1 MPLQLVTPWAT
12 AKRYIDSIGKPT
24 WVSPEDGE
32 RLTAYHLY
40 ESMYSNVPETFN
52 VALRTDDTDPIYLPS
67 PKTVVDTTAHYFLKG
82 LEIKAGK
89 GPKLKEALESFL
101 KREKFYSRF
110 HTAKHSGV
118 VRGDFMLHIS
128 VNPKKPEGTRLSLTS
143 FDPGMYFPLYHEDDI
158 DRVIGVRL
166 VEQTAHPDDASKTI
180 VRILDY
186 WYEGDL
192 DDPDQRKVATEENLW
207 EMEGWNNEEKRKL
220 IRVVRPPEFLPDP
233 INTIPVYHF
242 KNIDWQGE
250 AFGRSE
256 LHGFE
261 RVFAALNQG
270 ISDEE
275 LSLALMGIGC
285 YATDAAR
292 PVDAQGDETDWII
305 APGAVLEVPGATMF
319 KKLEGV
325 SSVTPMLD
333 HLRFIQE
340 NLYESS
346 GTSDI
351 ARGRIDVQ
359 VAESGV
365 ALAIRFMPTMAKLE
379 QRDLAGVETLQQ
391 LWYDWLR
398 WWTAYEDDDLTEGE
412 ILVTIGDKLPQNR
425 AKVIDELNNLMD
437 RRVISRKYFREVLTE
452 KLGYVFPSDI
462 DDQILE
468 EERLL
473 QEARTA
479 DLNTDKSVETQ
490 GDSTLPPSNTSNNKE
505 GSNESQ
511 GTEIAPADAAQ

>member
-1 MPLQLVTPWAT
+1 MPLQLITPWAT
-12 AKRYIDSIGKPT
+12 AKRYIDAMGRPQ

-32 RLTAYHLY
+32 RIAAYNVF

-52 VALRTDDTDPIYLPS
+52 VAIRSDDDNPIYLPC

-82 LEIKAGK
+82 LEIKGK
-89 GPKLKEALESFL
+89 KGKLTDALEPFL
-101 KREKFYSRF
+101 VREKFYSKF

-128 VNPKKPEGTRLSLTS
+128 VNPLKPEGSRLSINSL
-143 FDPGMYFPLYHEDDI
+143 DPAMYFPLYHEDDI

-166 VEQTAHPDDASKTI
+166 VEQVAHPDDASKTV

-186 WYEGDL
+186 WYEGNL
-192 DDPDQRKVATEENLW
+192 DDPEQRSVATEENLW

-220 IRVVRPPEFLPDP
+220 IRRVQPPVLLPEP

-250 AFGRSE
+250 PFGRSE

-261 RVFAALNQG
+261 RIFAALNQG

-275 LSLALMGIGC
+275 LTLALMGIGC

-292 PVDAQGDETDWII
+292 PVDSQGNETDWAIV
-305 APGAVLEVPGATMF
+305 PGSVLEVPGATMF

-359 VAESGV
+359 VAESGI
-365 ALAIRFMPTMAKLE
+365 ALAIRFMPTAAKLE
-379 QRDLAGVETLQQ
+379 QRDLAGVEVLQQ
-391 LWYDWLR
+391 MWYDWLR
-398 WWTAYEDDDLTEGE
+398 WYTAYEPTDLTGE
-412 ILVTIGDKLPQNR
+412 EVVVTLGEKLPVNR
-425 AKVIDELNNLMD
+425 AKIIDELNNLMD
-437 RRVISRKYFREVLTE
+437 RRVISRKYFRQVLEE
-452 KLGYVFPSDI
+452 KLGYIFPSSI
-462 DDQILE
+462 EQEILD
-468 EERLL
+468 EEREL

-479 DLNTDKSVETQ
+479 ALNTDKSVETQ
-490 GDSTLPPSNTSNNKE
+490 GNSTLPPSNTSNNAE
-505 GSNESQ
+505 GSNESK
-511 GTEIAPADAAQ
+511 GTEIAPEDAAQ